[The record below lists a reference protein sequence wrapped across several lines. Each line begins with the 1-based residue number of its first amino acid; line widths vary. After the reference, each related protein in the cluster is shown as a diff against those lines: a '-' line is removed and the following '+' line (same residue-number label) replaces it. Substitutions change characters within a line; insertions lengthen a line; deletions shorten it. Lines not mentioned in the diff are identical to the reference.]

1 MMTGT
6 LGSWI
11 LPLSFAA
18 ILLGSTTGGTAWAAD
33 ALVVHEWG
41 TFTALQDDDG
51 SALAGI
57 NVDDEPLPAFVHNLG
72 SDLLQSPTG
81 LTGNKQIFMKGAPQR
96 HPYVTLRLETPV
108 VYFYPPADRSG
119 PIKLDVHVEFHGG
132 WLTEFYPQAVV
143 DAPGL
148 KQGSF
153 RFGAITP
160 QTTGSLDWHDLLAGT
175 DVAGPQTDAHV
186 WTTPRAVH
194 AAGLTANSGE
204 SEQYLFYRGVG
215 NFDAPLRVTSQR
227 GENTIELRTNVA
239 VVLPDVEPL
248 TIGPLW
254 LVHVRRDGQAAF
266 RALAPVRASG
276 DRDQVLAAAPRDF
289 APTDFAPDTLDRL
302 SQSMHAA
309 LVSAGLY
316 DDEATAMLAT
326 WRRAYF
332 TSPGLRLF
340 FIVPKTWT
348 DAVLPLT
355 ISQRCEIQRVMMA
368 RMELV
373 SPEQR
378 TLLAALRDM
387 KLSDLSWLDQARQS
401 PNFDRL
407 VAGRSD
413 FGDLG
418 VAIPPDFQAYL
429 DLGRFRS
436 ALLIAEVQKRPSK
449 NLAAFVSAYRLRPDR
464 QPPPPDGR

>member
-1 MMTGT
+1 MKTCV
-6 LGSWI
+6 LESLI
-11 LPLSFAA
+11 LRSSLVA
-18 ILLGSTTGGTAWAAD
+18 ILLGSALGGPASAGD
-33 ALVVHEWG
+33 SLVVHEWG

-51 SALAGI
+51 TALAGI

-72 SDLLQSPTG
+72 RDLLKSPTG
-81 LTGNKQIFMKGAPQR
+81 LRDDEAIVMKGAPQR

-108 VYFYPPADRSG
+108 LYFYPPADRSG
-119 PIKLDVHVEFHGG
+119 PVKLDVHVDFHSG

-153 RFGAITP
+153 RFGEITP
-160 QTTGSLDWHDLLAGT
+160 QTTGSLDWHDVQVGT
-175 DVAGPQTDAHV
+175 EAPGPKTDSYV

-194 AAGLTANSGE
+194 AAGLTAASGE

-215 NFDAPLRVTSQR
+215 NLDAPLHVTSHR
-227 GENTIELRTNVA
+227 VENTIELGANFVD
-239 VVLPDVEPL
+239 VLPDAQPVAV
-248 TIGPLW
+248 GPLW
-254 LVHVRRDGQAAF
+254 LVHVRHDGQAAF
-266 RALAPVRASG
+266 RTLAPIEATG
-276 DRDQVLAAAPRDF
+276 DRKKVLAAASRDF
-289 APTDFAPDTLDRL
+289 ATTDFSPDALDTL

-316 DDEATAMLAT
+316 DDEATAMLTT

-340 FIVPKTWT
+340 FIVPRGWT
-348 DAVLPLT
+348 DAVLPLR
-355 ISQRCEIQRVMMA
+355 ISQPCEIQRVMMA
-368 RMELV
+368 RIELV

-378 TLLAALRDM
+378 ALLEALRDM
-387 KLSDLSWLDQARQS
+387 TLSDLSWLNQARRS

-407 VAGRSD
+407 VAGRAD

-418 VAIPPDFQAYL
+418 VAIPADFQAYL
-429 DLGRFRS
+429 DMGRFRS
-436 ALLIAEVQKRPSK
+436 ALLMAELQKRPSK
-449 NLAAFVSAYRLRPDR
+449 NLAAFASAYGLRPYR
-464 QPPPPDGR
+464 QTPQPGRR